1 MTIFTQILYELAT
14 KHVVA
19 KSTILTIGPL
29 THPIYRQIKR
39 LKDNGLVKEIPCLI
53 KSKKDRTQK
62 TIDCLILTV
71 EGIEYIKNKLYID
84 IPWAEYLSPANDA
97 IILPDHY
104 DKSRLALRFT
114 RISTVGVIADIIGAC
129 ESTVFFNENNSSS
142 EDASRPYLMSIVK
155 NAMLTYQDAMNSPA
169 NEKPEESTAHSIQFH
184 SALKIKRLAAGIN
197 SSMSSD
203 MRGDRYSG
211 VLVGPQRS
219 ALVYVLPSFHP
230 RLIWSQRAVLR
241 ELRAYSVLR
250 QNGLISA
257 TAVRSPCG
265 ILLVENEK
273 ALSYALNANEQARE
287 KQKQSKDIRAFGE
300 GLDHLWVAP
309 ITFEG
314 NLEVRDLMVTD
325 LAKENQSIIDHLT
338 SQFELDPND
347 EDDVDVFPMFNT
359 FDEIKYAISIHIDIN
374 HIRTINRAIK
384 RNDKAPARG
393 FGDPDFSY
401 ALFCREW
408 QIPYYQ
414 TIVDPRVKLIAVDNI
429 C

>member
-39 LKDNGLVKEIPCLI
+39 LKEMGLIKDIPCLI

-71 EGIEYIKNKLYID
+71 KGIDYIRNNLCAD
-84 IPWAEYLSPANDA
+84 IPWAEYLTPANDA
-97 IILPDHY
+97 IIISDHY

-114 RISTVGVIADIIGAC
+114 RISTAGVIADIIGAC
-129 ESTVFFNENNSSS
+129 ESTVYFNENSSS
-142 EDASRPYLMSIVK
+142 EYAGRPCLMSIVK
-155 NAMLTYQDAMNSPA
+155 DAMQAYQDAMNRPA
-169 NEKPEESTAHSIQFH
+169 DEKSDESSANPIQFH

-197 SSMSSD
+197 SSMSND

-211 VLVGPQRS
+211 MIVSPQRS
-219 ALVYVLPSFHP
+219 ALVYVLSYHT
-230 RLIWSQRAVLR
+230 RLIWSHRAAFR
-241 ELRAYSVLR
+241 ELRAYSFLR

-273 ALSYALNANEQARE
+273 ALSYALNANEEARKE
-287 KQKQSKDIRAFGE
+287 QKQIKDIRAFGE

-309 ITFEG
+309 ITYEG

-325 LAKENQSIIDHLT
+325 LAKENQSIGCLVA
-338 SQFELDPND
+338 
-347 EDDVDVFPMFNT
+347 DVQLPLVM
-359 FDEIKYAISIHIDIN
+359 
-374 HIRTINRAIK
+374 
-384 RNDKAPARG
+384 
-393 FGDPDFSY
+393 
-401 ALFCREW
+401 L
-408 QIPYYQ
+408 
-414 TIVDPRVKLIAVDNI
+414 L
-429 C
+429 